1 MPPPANGNGGGNG
14 HANGNGVAAV
24 NGRAKLLIVEDA
36 EQQRDLFERVVATY
50 LGDRVQV
57 FKVDSRKAALTMHRT
72 RGPFALV
79 LLDLDLPDSKPED
92 TMECGALFG
101 CPWLAISGV
110 GGDELRKQAYD
121 CGAVDFV
128 EKPVVTEV
136 LIDKISRALERY
148 TDAKGP
154 FAAVQRQAQHEL
166 AVRTGRG
173 DNARPSHWLNSTPA
187 LVGMII
193 SIIALACTVFT
204 FIWSQAQANAL
215 FRQQVTENTQWIQAV
230 GEPGIREAQKTDV
243 RSADDR
249 AAITRRI
256 EGQEA
261 ATQEIRR
268 DIQDGFKRIYEILL
282 QERNR
287 NASASAT
294 PAPR

>member
-1 MPPPANGNGGGNG
+1 MAAAPNGNCAGNG
-14 HANGNGVAAV
+14 HVNGNGVANV

-36 EQQRDLFERVVATY
+36 EQQRDLFERVVTTY
-50 LGDRVQV
+50 LGDRLQV

-79 LLDLDLPDSKPED
+79 LLDLNLPDSKPED

-101 CPWLAISGV
+101 CAWIAISGV

-121 CGAVDFV
+121 CGAVDFI

-154 FAAVQRQAQHEL
+154 FAAVQRQAQHQL
-166 AVRTGRG
+166 AAKAERG
-173 DNARPSHWLNSTPA
+173 ENARPSHWLNSTPA
-187 LVGMII
+187 LVGMVVAILG
-193 SIIALACTVFT
+193 LAATFLT
-204 FIWSQAQANAL
+204 FIYNQAQANAL
-215 FRQQVTENTQWIQAV
+215 FRAQVAENTQWVAGAEPRIQ
-230 GEPGIREAQKTDV
+230 ELQRTDI

-249 AAITRRI
+249 ATINDRLRI
-256 EGQEA
+256 METELREGRKD
-261 ATQEIRR
+261 TTSSFNRL
-268 DIQDGFKRIYEILL
+268 YELLL
-282 QERNR
+282 QQRER
-287 NASASAT
+287 NASASAS